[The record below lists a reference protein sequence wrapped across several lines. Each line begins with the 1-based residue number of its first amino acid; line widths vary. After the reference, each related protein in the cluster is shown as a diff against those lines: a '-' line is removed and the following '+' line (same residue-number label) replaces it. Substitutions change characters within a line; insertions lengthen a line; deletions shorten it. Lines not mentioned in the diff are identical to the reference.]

1 MKIEAGKV
9 YTMRMSYGEEVVGKI
24 TAINTDTY
32 SMTKPLSVIPG
43 REGIQLMNSLF
54 TADLEQEITVNKA
67 SVIMIAAVRDDV
79 ADSYTEATT
88 GIKPVRSSILM
99 G

>member
-1 MKIEAGKV
+1 
-9 YTMRMSYGEEVVGKI
+9 MRMSYGEEIVGKI
-24 TAINTDTY
+24 TAMDADTY
-32 SMTKPLSVIPG
+32 TIAKPLSVVPG

-54 TADLEQEITVNKA
+54 TADPESDITVNKS
-67 SVIMIAAVRDDV
+67 SVIMVAKIRDEV
-79 ADSYTEATT
+79 LDSYVEATT

>member
-9 YTMRMSYGEEVVGKI
+9 YTMRMSYGEEIVGKI
-24 TAINTDTY
+24 IAIDADTY
-32 SMTKPLSVIPG
+32 TMSKPLSVIPG

-54 TADLEQEITVNKA
+54 TADIEKEITVNKT
-67 SVIMIAAVRDDV
+67 SVIMIATIRDDV
-79 ADSYTEATT
+79 LDSYTEATT
-88 GIKPVRSSILM
+88 GIKPIRSSILM